1 MSDKPVVNI
10 DNRNWYMF
18 DLKYTDCDGRS
29 FAIPFYAISRYHAA
43 CIVDD
48 IRNTAT
54 LGDQTVEIL
63 KLD

>member
-1 MSDKPVVNI
+1 MNNKTVVNV
-10 DNRNWYMF
+10 DGQNWYMF

-29 FAIPFYAISRYHAA
+29 FAIPFYATSRDHAA

-54 LGDQTVEIL
+54 LGDQIIEIA
-63 KLD
+63 KC